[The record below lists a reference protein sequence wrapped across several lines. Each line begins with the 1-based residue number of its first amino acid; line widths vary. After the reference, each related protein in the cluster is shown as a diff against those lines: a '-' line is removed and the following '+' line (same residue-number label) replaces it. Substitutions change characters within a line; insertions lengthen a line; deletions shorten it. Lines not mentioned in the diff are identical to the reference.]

1 VGGFGKNKMNMLS
14 GRATK
19 TFTLLSIGQ
28 RGVGKTVFLA
38 GSYAELH
45 SGSETESPQQLWFD
59 CQDTQVQ
66 ETIENILSYVVT
78 TGEYPPPT
86 LKITNFNFSLKRH
99 SIRGVQTLCHFRWW
113 DIPGEICDIKN
124 PDFKTMVANSHGGC
138 VFIDAYKLVH
148 NNAYL
153 QVLKDIIDQV
163 MSIASL
169 VQLNELKY
177 PFALILTK
185 CDLLEP
191 GSIKQKQV
199 EEELKPLTNR
209 LDGVKANYQQ
219 FYSFIPIVYTEGAST
234 LKPASAAA
242 PLLWLVWELNKAHN
256 LGGMKNP
263 LLVVTPFKSSRSQVQ
278 QLVDGELQSLFKP
291 ADKAV
296 RVKKTLNPY
305 LSPTAGRNLLLLA
318 LAIIGLVGITT
329 SLFVDYKR
337 FLQTESK
344 NVVNAQENIATLL
357 RGGNFNQ
364 ALPLMEKL
372 VQQEPER
379 LELRLQ
385 LAALYEFTGQVNK
398 AETAYDQV
406 LAQQKNNL
414 EALVGKAVLRHAQ
427 GDNKTAIALFAQ
439 AEKIAP
445 SELKAQ
451 VRAAAQRTFQ
461 PPAKLMHSSK

>member
-1 VGGFGKNKMNMLS
+1 MNMLS
-14 GRATK
+14 GTATK

-45 SGSETESPQQLWFD
+45 SGSETKRPQQLWFD

-66 ETIENILSYVVT
+66 EKLEDILSYVVK

-86 LKITNFNFSLKRH
+86 VKITNFNFSLKRH

-124 PDFKTMVANSHGGC
+124 PDFKTIVANSHGCC

-163 MSIASL
+163 MAIASL
-169 VQLNELKY
+169 VQINELKY
-177 PFALILTK
+177 SFALILTK

-219 FYSFIPIVYTEGAST
+219 FYSFIPIVHTEGAST
-234 LKPASAAA
+234 LKPAGAAA
-242 PLLWLVWELNKAHN
+242 PLLWLVWELNK
-256 LGGMKNP
+256 G
-263 LLVVTPFKSSRSQVQ
+263 RSQVQ
-278 QLVDGELQSLFKP
+278 QLVDGELQSLFTP
-291 ADKAV
+291 PDKAV
-296 RVKKTLNPY
+296 RVKKMLNPY
-305 LSPTAGRNLLLLA
+305 LSPTARRNLLLLA
-318 LAIIGLVGITT
+318 LAIIGLVGITS

-357 RGGNFNQ
+357 RGGNFST
-364 ALPLMEKL
+364 
-372 VQQEPER
+372 
-379 LELRLQ
+379 LR
-385 LAALYEFTGQVNK
+385 
-398 AETAYDQV
+398 
-406 LAQQKNNL
+406 
-414 EALVGKAVLRHAQ
+414 
-427 GDNKTAIALFAQ
+427 
-439 AEKIAP
+439 
-445 SELKAQ
+445 
-451 VRAAAQRTFQ
+451 
-461 PPAKLMHSSK
+461 